1 MQKLINFGI
10 KPNYEPWEIS
20 FTRNMNLT
28 ALIGGFNVTF
38 TYFLFPFIGITNLQP
53 VLALMVALIPVVF
66 LAGYFFNYIAAAYCF
81 YIPGALLM
89 YFMTTKMGI
98 ESYVILFYF
107 PLVISIVHLMGRK
120 ETFKHMII
128 LLTAYVICIFAV
140 AYYFTVNTTPT
151 IYAEEAFKTMR
162 LIMLVLGMITS
173 FSFFA
178 VITYESVRQEKLI
191 KNMLREKEVLLAE
204 VYHRVKNNM
213 SIVTS
218 LLNLKKNSSDS
229 QEAREALE
237 ACRSRV
243 YSMSLVHEKF
253 FSQNSITGIDFTQYA
268 KELIDAVTNS
278 FGGDTEIQVEIEA
291 DDLYL
296 NVTQAIPCGLI
307 LNELLT
313 NSFKHAQ
320 PENGSLKIRIE
331 LLNQNNRTE
340 IRISDNGVGFDP
352 LQKIRQG
359 SMGLDLIHSLC
370 DQLDAKCNYENKNG
384 SHFSIR
390 FTPKLK

>member
-1 MQKLINFGI
+1 M
-10 KPNYEPWEIS
+10 
-20 FTRNMNLT
+20 
-28 ALIGGFNVTF
+28 IGGFNVIF
-38 TYFLFPFIGITNLQP
+38 SLLLFPLIGIDDLQ
-53 VLALMVALIPVVF
+53 LIFAMMAGVTPFVF
-66 LAGYFFNYIAAAYCF
+66 LANYFLNYIAAAYFF
-81 YIPGALLM
+81 YVPGSILM
-89 YFMTTKMGI
+89 YFLTTKMGI
-98 ESYVILFYF
+98 DSYVILFYF

-128 LLTAYVICIFAV
+128 LLLTYLICIIAV
-140 AYYFTVNTTPT
+140 AYNFATDTSSSPYS
-151 IYAEEAFKTMR
+151 ADSFKTMR
-162 LIMLVLGMITS
+162 IVVMVLGMVTS
-173 FSFFA
+173 FAFFA

-218 LLNLKKNSSDS
+218 LLNLKKNNSDS
-229 QEAREALE
+229 QEAKEALE

-253 FSQNSITGIDFTQYA
+253 FSQNNLTGIDFTQYA
-268 KELIDAVTNS
+268 KELIEAVTHS
-278 FGGDTEIQVEIEA
+278 FGGSQEILVEIKA
-291 DDLYL
+291 DELFL

-313 NSFKHAQ
+313 NSFKHAH
-320 PENGSLKIRIE
+320 PENPPLKIRIT
-331 LLNQNNRTE
+331 LRNQNNLAE
-340 IRISDNGVGFDP
+340 IKISDNGIGFDP
-352 LQKIRQG
+352 VQKIKQG

-370 DQLDAKCNYENKNG
+370 DQLDAKCHYENNNG

-390 FTPKLK
+390 FVPKLK

>member
-1 MQKLINFGI
+1 MQKLINFGV

-38 TYFLFPFIGITNLQP
+38 SYFLFPYIGITNLQTT
-53 VLALMVALIPVVF
+53 LALMVALIPVVF

-81 YIPGALLM
+81 YIPGAVLM
-89 YFMTTKMGI
+89 YYMTTKMGI

-107 PLVISIVHLMGRK
+107 PLVISIIHLMGRK
-120 ETFKHMII
+120 ETIRHMVI
-128 LLTAYVICIFAV
+128 LLTAYVLCVLAV
-140 AYYFTVNTTPT
+140 GYYFTMNTAPSP
-151 IYAEEAFKTMR
+151 YAEDSFKTMR
-162 LIMLVLGMITS
+162 LVMLVLGMLTS
-173 FSFFA
+173 FGFFA
-178 VITYESVRQEKLI
+178 VITFESVRQEKLI

-218 LLNLKKNSSDS
+218 LLNLKKNNSDS
-229 QEAREALE
+229 QEAKEALE

-253 FSQNSITGIDFTQYA
+253 FSQNNLTGIDFTQYA

-278 FGGDTEIQVEIEA
+278 FGGSNVIEVEIEA
-291 DDLYL
+291 DELYL

-320 PENGSLKIRIE
+320 PENDILKIRIE
-331 LLNQNNRTE
+331 LRNQNNRAE
-340 IRISDNGVGFDP
+340 IRISDNGIGFDP
-352 LQKIRQG
+352 RQKIKQG

-370 DQLDAKCNYENKNG
+370 DQLDAKCDYEKKMG

-390 FTPKLK
+390 FTPKIR